1 MGNLPQ
7 NAQEQSIRPLHM
19 ESIFAPYAGALIVL
33 KYLLREAG
41 PEKGGKP
48 QLYRNF
54 VYFNKFIVYSDT
66 NLIQY

>member
-1 MGNLPQ
+1 
-7 NAQEQSIRPLHM
+7 M